1 MDQTTRRRILVADD
15 DPVNRRLAS
24 MLLDRAGHDAVVVED
39 GLAAVDAF
47 PSGGF
52 DLILLDVDM
61 PGLTGLEA
69 AARIRAAE
77 KAATIPRTIVVA
89 LTGYSGHHDRQV
101 CLDAGMDDVLVKPL
115 TPEALGRLLK

>member
-1 MDQTTRRRILVADD
+1 MNQTPRRRILVADD

-39 GLAAVDAF
+39 GLAAVAAF
-47 PSGGF
+47 PGGF

-69 AARIRAAE
+69 ATRIRAAE
-77 KAATIPRTIVVA
+77 KAATLPRTVVVA

-101 CLDAGMDDVLVKPL
+101 CLEAGMDDVLVKPL
-115 TPEALGRLLK
+115 TPEVLDRLLK